1 MVPSF
6 LLIIGILL
14 IVLNV
19 KAIKKSNHNDSFQHI
34 LKTKEED
41 LKDFDFKLGEIRREY
56 AENIT
61 ELQREIVDL
70 KNNIENV
77 TKTTKKN
84 ETADDIVSED
94 LNVIIKEEKNEIL
107 RIENKTVKDEENE
120 KVQIEKNKI
129 VEIDKVDS
137 GTNGL
142 NEKTTKVKELIEQGK
157 SDDEICSE
165 LGFGKGEI
173 LLIKGLLKY

>member
-1 MVPSF
+1 MVPLF
-6 LLIIGILL
+6 LLIIGIFL

-19 KAIKKSNHNDSFQHI
+19 KAIKKSNHKDSFEHI

-84 ETADDIVSED
+84 QTADDIVSED
-94 LNVIIKEEKNEIL
+94 LNVIIKEEKNEIFKV
-107 RIENKTVKDEENE
+107 ENKTVKDEKDE
-120 KVQIEKNKI
+120 IEKNKI

-137 GTNGL
+137 DTNGL